1 MLILDCPFYIIVVEL
16 SPGKAAV
23 YRSAAVA
30 GTEKRHTINIE
41 TK

>member
-1 MLILDCPFYIIVVEL
+1 MLIIDCPFYIIVVEL
-16 SPGKAAV
+16 SRGKAQHVHEAV
-23 YRSAAVA
+23 D